1 MSYTLL
7 ASISVAAVAVA
18 DLWIL
23 RTRLLCR
30 RSFWVSY
37 VIILFFQLLV
47 NGVLTGL
54 AIVQYNPHTIL
65 GLRIVYA
72 PVEDL
77 AFGFALITLTLSC
90 WVRLTSPSRATTQQ
104 REPS

>member
-7 ASISVAAVAVA
+7 ASISIAAVVVA
-18 DLWIL
+18 DLWVL

-54 AIVQYNPHTIL
+54 AIVQYDPHTIL

-90 WVRLTSPSRATTQQ
+90 WVRLTSSSRATTQQ

>member
-1 MSYTLL
+1 VSYTLL
-7 ASISVAAVAVA
+7 ASISIAAVAVA
-18 DLWIL
+18 DVWIL

-30 RSFWVSY
+30 RSFWAAY
-37 VIILFFQLLV
+37 AIMLFFQLLV

-90 WVRLTSPSRATTQQ
+90 WVRLTSPGRATTQQ
-104 REPS
+104 REPW